1 MGEAMADTSFMF
13 FHKGGDM
20 CRRPVKTKWFMAFML
35 FIPLFILS
43 SLPRNAFCGIADE
56 PLGKIQWHAIEN
68 PHYHAKSA
76 KSDDDIVLMGAFAS
90 TSEPTSLPLSLEFEF
105 LTYEQFYMGIVIF
118 NDSGED
124 KDITVRFELS
134 GPRSGKEQEDV
145 TLPANYAYIAYI
157 KDVFGR
163 PGYYTFKGSIKD
175 VGSSKIR
182 MSFTE

>member
-1 MGEAMADTSFMF
+1 MSKKTT
-13 FHKGGDM
+13 
-20 CRRPVKTKWFMAFML
+20 KTKWFMAFL
-35 FIPLFILS
+35 LCIPLFILS

-56 PLGKIQWHAIEN
+56 SLGKIQWHAIEN

-76 KSDDDIVLMGAFAS
+76 KSGDDIVLMGAFAS
-90 TSEPTSLPLSLEFEF
+90 TTEPVSLPISLEFEF
-105 LTYEQFYMGIVIF
+105 STYEQFYMGIVIF

-134 GPRSGKEQEDV
+134 GTRSGKEEETV

-157 KDVFGR
+157 KDIFGR

-182 MSFTE
+182 MSFTD